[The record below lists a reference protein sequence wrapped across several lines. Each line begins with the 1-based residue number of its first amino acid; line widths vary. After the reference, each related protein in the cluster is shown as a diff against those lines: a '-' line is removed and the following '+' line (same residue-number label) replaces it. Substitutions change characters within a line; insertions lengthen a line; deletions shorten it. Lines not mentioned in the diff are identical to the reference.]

1 MKVMIVGQT
10 GGLTAA
16 IALRRAGV
24 ETTVFECAGELRE
37 VGAGLPWQRTPSGHS
52 MSSASRKSSPARY
65 PCFGRLILS
74 WRGETLTDVPADEL
88 EKRLGAP
95 APPSTGPTSKA
106 SCCESLARRTCAWAR
121 RARVSSRTKRAVTLF
136 VDGSEERGD
145 ALIGADGLNS
155 TIRTS
160 LFGGEKPRYAG
171 YTAWRAV
178 VEPSHELLPW
188 GVGERSEVRL
198 RPHRRGHS
206 LLVRHQ
212 KRSRT

>member
-1 MKVMIVGQT
+1 
-10 GGLTAA
+10 L
-16 IALRRAGV
+16 
-24 ETTVFECAGELRE
+24 LRE
-37 VGAGLPWQRTPSGHS
+37 L
-52 MSSASRKSSPARY
+52 
-65 PCFGRLILS
+65 
-74 WRGETLTDVPADEL
+74 GEENM
-88 EKRLGAP
+88 RLGA
-95 APPSTGPTSKA
+95 
-106 SCCESLARRTCAWAR
+106 TCSGFEQDEEGRNA
-121 RARVSSRTKRAVTLF
+121 LF